1 MYLVLKVSLNKG
13 SSMEINQRD
22 EMNFSG
28 FLNLMRKKHKVTME
42 EICEGICS
50 KSMMNRVETG
60 ERLPDKLTRDRL
72 LQRMGVAQETYQD
85 SLMGE
90 EYETYELRESL
101 LNSIE
106 DNHYLKSQC
115 AFKAYENWWNT
126 HGKEGMSKV
135 EKQFFLAMK
144 YQLYLWE
151 LGREEMFL
159 KKMSREEEQK
169 AKRILE
175 EALELT
181 LGKKRNKKL
190 GLLAEPEIHL
200 LAEYLRFQPRKEA
213 LSGYKSLLKSV
224 EESKVDVVS
233 RAKTYPLL
241 VCYFLNK
248 SKEANLTKEEWEENL
263 SFCERAIQHLLGSGR
278 NLFLVELIELWE
290 ECYKALGKPKF
301 VLSFLQ
307 ENHNLHEIYK
317 ERKAWKSMFLELYG
331 RYGLSAYRKNFAY
344 LYRQT
349 RSYHAGEVIKIRR
362 KMFGYSSK
370 RLCEGICSEK
380 TLTRL
385 ENKKAKTQM
394 PVVRELLE
402 RLNLHPEYIRARVVT
417 NDFHVLE
424 RADLLAVYL
433 NTEEIERAEAVYLRL
448 KQELCMEIPQNR
460 QYLMRMEEEIK
471 LKKKEIAPKEFTDRM
486 EEILEITL
494 KKEYLHSKE
503 IFLSREEEVLSYRI
517 FMEQEESNTLYGEV
531 IKKRL
536 QFYRERGIKT
546 FLTDYEFLLTGYCS
560 YLGNKKEY
568 EESNRLCEELI
579 LTCLKTGRVAALEAH
594 LYNLLWN
601 KWKEYPGIDKER
613 GKRDLY
619 YCIYLTRIGRNEM
632 GEKFFEKE
640 ITKEYQL

>member
-1 MYLVLKVSLNKG
+1 
-13 SSMEINQRD
+13 MEINQRD
-22 EMNFSG
+22 EMNFHV
-28 FLNLMRKKHKVTME
+28 FLNLMRKKHNVTME
-42 EICEGICS
+42 EVCEGICS

-85 SLMGE
+85 YLMGE

-101 LNSIE
+101 LNSLE
-106 DNHYLKSQC
+106 DNHYLKSQY

-126 HGKEGMSKV
+126 QGKEKMSRV
-135 EKQFFLAMK
+135 EKQFILAMK

-151 LGREEMFL
+151 LEREGMFL
-159 KKMSREEEQK
+159 KKLTEKEELK
-169 AKRILE
+169 AKQILE

-181 LGKKRNKKL
+181 LGKKRKKQL

-200 LAEYLRFQPRKEA
+200 LAEYLSFQPREEA

-224 EESKVDVVS
+224 EESKVDAVS

-241 VCYFLNK
+241 VCYCLHK
-248 SKEANLTKEEWEENL
+248 SKEVDLTKEEWEENL
-263 SFCERAIQHLLGSGR
+263 SLCERAIQHLLGSGR
-278 NLFLVELIELWE
+278 NFFFVELIELWE
-290 ECYKALGKPKF
+290 ECYKALGRPKF
-301 VLSFLQ
+301 VLSFLE
-307 ENHNLHEIYK
+307 ENSNLHKIYQ

-331 RYGLSAYRKNFAY
+331 RYGLSAYQKNFAY

-349 RSYHAGEVIKIRR
+349 RSHHAGEVIKIRR
-362 KMFGYSSK
+362 RMLGYSSK
-370 RLCEGICSEK
+370 KLCEGICSEK
-380 TLTRL
+380 TLIRL

-402 RLNLHPEYIRARVVT
+402 RLNLYPEYIRARVIT
-417 NDFHVLE
+417 NEFHVLE
-424 RADLLAVYL
+424 RANLLAIYL
-433 NTEEIERAEAVYLRL
+433 NTEEIEKAEAVYFRL
-448 KQELCMEIPQNR
+448 KEELCMEIPQNR

-471 LKKKEIAPKEFTDRM
+471 LKKKETSLKEFTDRM
-486 EEILEITL
+486 KEILEITL
-494 KKEYLHSKE
+494 KKEYLHSEE

-517 FMEQEESNTLYGEV
+517 FMEQEEGNTLYGEV

-536 QFYRERGIKT
+536 KFYKKRGIKT

-560 YLGNKKEY
+560 CLGNRKEY

-579 LTCLKTGRVAALEAH
+579 ITCLKTGRVAALEAH

-601 KWKEYPGIDKER
+601 KRKEYPSIDKER
-613 GKRDLY
+613 EKRDLY

-640 ITKEYQL
+640 LTKEYQL

>member
-1 MYLVLKVSLNKG
+1 
-13 SSMEINQRD
+13 MEKNQRD
-22 EMNFSG
+22 EMNFHV
-28 FLNLMRKKHKVTME
+28 FFNLMRKKHKVTME
-42 EICEGICS
+42 EVCEGICS
-50 KSMMNRVETG
+50 KSMMNRIETG

-85 SLMGE
+85 YLMGE

-106 DNHYLKSQC
+106 DNHYSKSRC
-115 AFKAYENWWNT
+115 AFKAYENWWST
-126 HGKEGMSKV
+126 HGKEEMSKV

-151 LGREEMFL
+151 LGREGMFL
-159 KKMSREEEQK
+159 KKLPQEEEHK

-181 LGKKRNKKL
+181 LGKKSKKKL

-213 LSGYKSLLKSV
+213 LSDYKSLLKSV
-224 EESKVDVVS
+224 EESKVDAVS
-233 RAKTYPLL
+233 RAKIYPLL

-248 SKEANLTKEEWEENL
+248 SKEAILTKEEWEENL

-278 NLFLVELIELWE
+278 NFFFVELIELWE
-290 ECYKALGKPKF
+290 ECYKALGKPKYVF
-301 VLSFLQ
+301 SFLE
-307 ENHNLHEIYK
+307 ENSNLHEIYK

-424 RADLLAVYL
+424 RANLLAIYL
-433 NTEEIERAEAVYLRL
+433 NTEEIEKAETVYLRL
-448 KQELCMEIPQNR
+448 KEELCMEILQNR
-460 QYLMRMEEEIK
+460 QYLRQMEEEIK
-471 LKKKEIAPKEFTDRM
+471 LKKKEISPKEFSDRM

-494 KKEYLHSKE
+494 KKEYLYSEE
-503 IFLSREEEVLSYRI
+503 IFLSREEEALSYRI

-531 IKKRL
+531 IKKCL

-546 FLTDYEFLLTGYCS
+546 FLTNYEFLLTWYCS
-560 YLGNKKEY
+560 YLGNRKEY

-579 LTCLKTGRVAALEAH
+579 PISLSIGRIVMTAQN
-594 LYNLLWN
+594 LYNLIWN
-601 KWKEYPGIDKER
+601 NWQEYPGLDKEMQC
-613 GKRDLY
+613 KDLY
-619 YCIYLTRIGRNEM
+619 YCIYLSRI
-632 GEKFFEKE
+632 EKDRGAELFFRKKLK
-640 ITKEYQL
+640 KEYEK